1 MPTTI
6 LVVGGAGY
14 IGTHMVKR
22 LLEEGLMVVTL
33 DDLSTGHRALLPGG
47 DLVVGSLGDARL
59 LDSIFRRYAVAAV
72 MHFAAFA
79 QVGESAADPLR
90 YYRNNVTGTVE
101 LLAAMIRG
109 RITCFIFSSSAA
121 VYGEPEAVPIPETH
135 PLQPTNPYGATKQI
149 VENMLKDCDAA
160 HGLKS
165 ICLRYFNA
173 AGADPAG
180 GIGERHIPETHLIP
194 LVLRAALD
202 PSQPVSILGSDYPT
216 PDGTAVRD
224 YIHVNDLVEAHM
236 LALRA
241 LLDGCGSA
249 VYNLGNS
256 RGYSV
261 KEVIETA
268 RSVTGRPI
276 AVKAA
281 ARRSGDP
288 AVLVAD
294 SSRIRREL
302 DWKPAFQQL
311 ETIIQTA
318 WRWHRR
324 QA

>member
-22 LLEEGLMVVTL
+22 LLEEGLRVVTL

-47 DLVVGSLGDARL
+47 DLVVGGLGDARL
-59 LDSIFRRYAVAAV
+59 LDGIFRRYAVAAV

-79 QVGESAADPLR
+79 QVGASVADPLR
-90 YYRNNVTGTVE
+90 YYRNNVADTVE

-109 RITCFIFSSSAA
+109 RITRFIFSSSAA

-165 ICLRYFNA
+165 IRLRYFNA

-202 PSQPVSILGSDYPT
+202 PSQPVSIMGSDYPT

-276 AVKAA
+276 AVKEA

-294 SSRIRREL
+294 SSLIRREL

-318 WRWHRR
+318 WRWHRNE
-324 QA
+324 A

>member
-22 LLEEGLMVVTL
+22 LLEEGLRVVTL

-47 DLVVGSLGDARL
+47 DLVVGGLGDARL
-59 LDSIFRRYAVAAV
+59 LDGIFRRYAVAAV

-79 QVGESAADPLR
+79 QVGASVADPLR
-90 YYRNNVTGTVE
+90 YYRNNVADTVE

-109 RITCFIFSSSAA
+109 RITRFIFSSSAA

-165 ICLRYFNA
+165 IRLRYFNA

-202 PSQPVSILGSDYPT
+202 PSQPVSIMGSDYPT

-294 SSRIRREL
+294 SSLIRREL

-318 WRWHRR
+318 WRWHRNE
-324 QA
+324 A